1 MVLINCS
8 SLINLPLIIYGE
20 PGVGKIAMIR
30 AYGRIRQNLLGKY
43 DEEKPSFQIHTFHNG
58 TKPSNIFGTNIL
70 KKEGKIEYVNGTL
83 ITSVEKGYI
92 FIADEMNVSSPSTIK
107 SLAFALEHNLNQ
119 GIYFSSVDK
128 IIHPSRFYEFIAC
141 QNFVGTL
148 GRNPIPESI
157 ASKFRIFDF
166 PEQSEED
173 IQKICIEVKNGL
185 YKKEEIKN
193 FNDEDAKKVGSF
205 MYHFNKTNIKY
216 IPKWSYRDILK
227 LFKRIHFQDQKKENY
242 KMFNISLNL
251 LFYITSPLNKNEITK
266 YLDELLSIIGEIFNL
281 DDETIRQYKECIK
294 ANPQIKQE
302 NGKNDLMKNDFGL
315 SFDTFDELFKN
326 DKLLN
331 YLLFLPSFMNDLFKV
346 VLASNDEPILLYGPT
361 GYKTFLVQQFI
372 KGIEIIRSII
382 RKS

>member
-107 SLAFALEHNLNQ
+107 SLVFALEHNLNQ

-141 QNFVGTL
+141 QNLVGTL
-148 GRNPIPESI
+148 KEIQ
-157 ASKFRIFDF
+157 FR
-166 PEQSEED
+166 
-173 IQKICIEVKNGL
+173 
-185 YKKEEIKN
+185 
-193 FNDEDAKKVGSF
+193 
-205 MYHFNKTNIKY
+205 
-216 IPKWSYRDILK
+216 
-227 LFKRIHFQDQKKENY
+227 
-242 KMFNISLNL
+242 NL
-251 LFYITSPLNKNEITK
+251 LFQNFEFLIFPNKARKI
-266 YLDELLSIIGEIFNL
+266 
-281 DDETIRQYKECIK
+281 YKK
-294 ANPQIKQE
+294 
-302 NGKNDLMKNDFGL
+302 F
-315 SFDTFDELFKN
+315 
-326 DKLLN
+326 
-331 YLLFLPSFMNDLFKV
+331 V
-346 VLASNDEPILLYGPT
+346 
-361 GYKTFLVQQFI
+361 
-372 KGIEIIRSII
+372 
-382 RKS
+382 